1 MVIDTLTNP
10 VILTGLVMGSLAL
23 LSAVWV
29 WYNKQQFGYGGTL
42 LSFFGALLIGLSV
55 FSKVQIRFGDVEIT
69 IERLER
75 QVTSL
80 QEINNAMTT
89 DFIAL
94 AKNVELQRSQF
105 VMLSNSV
112 RFANPG
118 VGNAIEESLRALNET
133 RPVDTS
139 ILAELM
145 DRSREQDGT

>member
-29 WYNKQQFGYGGTL
+29 WYSKQQFGYGGTL

-55 FSKVQIRFGDVEIT
+55 FSKAQIRIGDVEIT

-94 AKNVELQRSQF
+94 AKNAELQRS
-105 VMLSNSV
+105 
-112 RFANPG
+112 
-118 VGNAIEESLRALNET
+118 
-133 RPVDTS
+133 
-139 ILAELM
+139 
-145 DRSREQDGT
+145 